1 MGVTDVIRVLAP
13 VGRFRNSPNA
23 CYVRHTTPP
32 FRLTRYELL
41 LRPSPP
47 VASVNILRQSD
58 QLPAECGHVT
68 SFCAAPRQRPVSPC
82 KRRTLR
88 ASARPHASRRWPV
101 LATRSTYMFYTRLL
115 CPPGRHTTCPRRRV
129 LAAPQHLPLATRQ
142 PRLLAAPQH
151 RLLATLQLRP
161 LSAPR
166 RRTPARPQLR
176 LLVPLLLAI
185 PRGGNGCPPLAL
197 PFARRH

>member
-13 VGRFRNSPNA
+13 FGRFRNSPNA
-23 CYVRHTTPP
+23 YYVRHTTPP

-41 LRPSPP
+41 RGPP
-47 VASVNILRQSD
+47 ACGQCQHLRQSD
-58 QLPAECGHVT
+58 QLPAVCGHVT
-68 SFCAAPRQRPVSPC
+68 SSCAAPRQMPVSPC
-82 KRRTLR
+82 KLHVMSLC
-88 ASARPHASRRWPV
+88 A
-101 LATRSTYMFYTRLL
+101 ATRQPPLASVRLAVHIPYMFYTRLL